1 MASSYLHRQ
10 KVALLLIDVLAFL
23 VAFVGAMHLRFADP
37 LDLFEFGLP
46 PWEPMISSLPVMAG
60 VWLFAMWASGLYQRR
75 GFIFEFARLLQALMV
90 MAGVLLSLTF
100 FYRGFSYSRG
110 FVALFIPLVLVS
122 TFVGRVVFRLVRAR
136 LDHLLREERRVLLIG
151 AGPVAEHFAA
161 QARDPSFPLV
171 IVGALDDTLATGSAL
186 AEGIEVLG
194 RTTELAEVA
203 RSCGARGVVVT
214 DPKLPQATQMAL
226 LEACLGAHLE
236 FHVVPSAYELMLDRV
251 QVLSVAGVPLLGVRR
266 GSIQGSNRIVKRA
279 FDLVAATTLLIL
291 VSPLMALVALA
302 IKLSSK
308 GPVLFAQTRVGE
320 SGRPFR
326 FFKFRSMHV
335 NNDDSAHRAYV
346 QKLITQG
353 EAAGA
358 DAEGAIYKIE
368 NDPRLIPIGAFIRR
382 YSVDELPQLFNVLK
396 GDMSLIGPRPPIP
409 YEVEAYREWHRRRF
423 DGPPGI
429 TGLWQVSG
437 RNRLSFDEMVKLD
450 IEYLENWSFTTDL
463 KILWRTMGVVLFD
476 RAY

>member
-1 MASSYLHRQ
+1 MPSSYQHRQ

-23 VAFVGAMHLRFADP
+23 VAFVSAMHLRFADP
-37 LDLFEFGLP
+37 LHLFEFGLP
-46 PWEPMISSLPVMAG
+46 PWEPMLGSLPVMAG
-60 VWLFAMWASGLYQRR
+60 VWLFALWSSGMYQRR
-75 GFIFEFARLLQALMV
+75 GVIFEFARLMQALLI
-90 MAGVLLSLTF
+90 MAGVLLSVTF

-110 FVALFIPLVLVS
+110 FVALFIPAVLLW
-122 TFVGRVVFRLVRAR
+122 TFVGRVAFRVVRAR
-136 LDHLLREERRVLLIG
+136 LDSMLREERRVLLIG
-151 AGPVAEHFAA
+151 AGPVAEHFALESRNPA
-161 QARDPSFPLV
+161 FPLV
-171 IVGALDDTLATGSAL
+171 IVGALDDQRAVGEELAPGVK
-186 AEGIEVLG
+186 ILG
-194 RTTELAEVA
+194 RPADLAEVA
-203 RSCGARGVVVT
+203 KAHDIRGVVVT
-214 DPKLPQATQMAL
+214 DPKLPHTTQLEL
-226 LEACLGAHLE
+226 LEQALAAHLE
-236 FHVVPSAYELMLDRV
+236 FQVVPSAYELMLDRV
-251 QVLSVAGVPLLGVRR
+251 QMHQVAGVPLLGVRR
-266 GSIQGSNRIVKRA
+266 GNIQGSNRIVKRA
-279 FDLVAATTLLIL
+279 FDLVAATTLLVL

-308 GPVLFAQTRVGE
+308 GPILFSQHRVGE
-320 SGRPFR
+320 NGRHFR

-335 NNDDSAHRAYV
+335 DNDDTVHREYV
-346 QKLITQG
+346 KKLITEG
-353 EAAGA
+353 AAAGA
-358 DAEGAIYKIE
+358 DGEGAIYKIAR
-368 NDPRLIPIGAFIRR
+368 DPRLIPIGAFIRR

-450 IEYLENWSFTTDL
+450 IEYLENWSFSTDL